1 MKKRWRSMG
10 LTDEEYARILELLG
24 REPNETE
31 LGMFAVMWSEH
42 CGYKNSRPL
51 LKLFPTQGPRVLQ
64 GPGEN
69 AGVVDIGDGQAV
81 VFKMESHNHPSA
93 IEPYQGAAT
102 GVGGIV
108 RDIFAMGARPIA
120 CLDSLRFGDL
130 KERRTVYLFS
140 GVVAGIAGYGNAIGV
155 PTVGGEAFFS
165 PSYQGNPL
173 VNVMCV
179 GLLEGAPAKGAAAGV
194 GNPVLLVGAKTG
206 RDGIHGATFASEE
219 LGEAS
224 EERRPAVQVGDP
236 FREKL
241 LIEACLEALK
251 TGYVVGIQDLG
262 AAGITSSAVEMAG
275 RAGTG
280 MEIDISRV
288 PRREPG
294 MSPYEVMLSES
305 QERMLLVVEKGRE
318 EEVKRIFS
326 RWGLDATTIGRVTQ
340 DGVMRV
346 WDGKTLAA
354 EVPVRYLTEEVPTY
368 VREGRVP
375 EYLAAAQAFD
385 WHTLPEPADYNEAL
399 LKLLASPNIA
409 SHEWIWRQY
418 DHMVQTNTVIL
429 PGSDAAVLRVKGT
442 SKGLALTCDGNGRYT
457 YLDPYTGGMIAVA
470 EAARNLAACGAE
482 PLGLTDCLNFGNP
495 EKPEVYWQLKQ
506 AIEGMAEACRS
517 LGIPVVSGNVSLYNE
532 TEGRPIFPTPV
543 VGMVGLLPNIERR
556 AQQGFR
562 GPGDVIVLLGSTEDE
577 LGGSEYLYA
586 LHGLE
591 LGRPPRLDLKKEAR
605 VQEACRTAIRE
616 GLLSSAHDL
625 SDGGLVVALAESCL
639 TGPNGPQ
646 GARVEIARAGLRR
659 DSAYFSETQS
669 RILIS
674 LPEENLPRLAA
685 IAGRLGVPYSVLGRT
700 GGERLEVDDAISL
713 PVNELQRV
721 WKEGLACYL

>member
-1 MKKRWRSMG
+1 VKKRWRSMG

>member
-1 MKKRWRSMG
+1 MTGRWRSMG
-10 LTDEEYARILELLG
+10 LSDQEYSRILELMG

-69 AGVVDIGDGQAV
+69 AGVIDIGDGQAV

-130 KERRTVYLFS
+130 KDRRTAYLFS

-173 VNVMCV
+173 VNAMCV
-179 GLLEGAPAKGAAAGV
+179 GLLEGAPAKGIAAGV

-219 LGEAS
+219 LGEGS

-241 LIEACLEALK
+241 LIEACLEILK
-251 TGYVVGIQDLG
+251 TDYVVGIQDLG

-280 MEIDISRV
+280 MRLDISRV

-294 MSPYEVMLSES
+294 MTPYEVMLSES
-305 QERMLLVVEKGRE
+305 QERMLLVIKKGYEDAARR
-318 EEVKRIFS
+318 VFS
-326 RWGLDATTIGRVTQ
+326 RWGLDATVIGHVTD

-346 WDGKTLAA
+346 WDGETPAA
-354 EVPVRYLTEEVPTY
+354 EIPVRYLTDEVPTY
-368 VREGRVP
+368 VRTGRVP
-375 EYLAAAQAFD
+375 AYLKEAQAFD
-385 WHTLPEPADYNEAL
+385 WHVLPEPADYNAAL
-399 LKLLASPNIA
+399 LKLIASPNIA

-418 DHMVQTNTVIL
+418 DHMVQANTVVL
-429 PGSDAAVLRVKGT
+429 PGSDAAVLRVKST
-442 SKGLALTCDGNGRYT
+442 PKGLALTTDGNGRYT

-482 PLGLTDCLNFGNP
+482 PLGITDCLNFGNP
-495 EKPEVYWQLKQ
+495 EKPEVYWQLQQ
-506 AIEGMAEACRS
+506 AVEGMADACRA

-543 VGMVGLLPNIERR
+543 VGMVGLLPDIAKR
-556 AQQGFR
+556 AVQGFR

-586 LHGLE
+586 LHGVE
-591 LGRPPRLDLKKEAR
+591 QGRPPRLHLEREAR
-605 VQEACRTAIRE
+605 VQEACRTAVRRA
-616 GLLSSAHDL
+616 LLASAHDL
-625 SDGGLVVALAESCL
+625 SEGGLVVALAECCL
-639 TGPNGPQ
+639 AGRQGPV
-646 GARVEIARAGLRR
+646 GARVTVPRGELSRT
-659 DSAYFSETQS
+659 SAYFSETQS
-669 RILIS
+669 RILVS
-674 LPEENLPRLAA
+674 LPEENLPQLAE
-685 IAGRLGVPYSVLGRT
+685 IVQRLGVPYQVLGRT

-713 PVNELQRV
+713 PLAALQEAWR
-721 WKEGLACYL
+721 EGLACHL

>member
-1 MKKRWRSMG
+1 MTACWRSMG
-10 LTDEEYARILELLG
+10 LSDAEYSRILELLG

-51 LKLFPTQGPRVLQ
+51 LKLFPTRGPRVLQ

-69 AGVVDIGDGQAV
+69 AGVIDIGDGQAV

-130 KERRTVYLFS
+130 KDRRTAYLFS

-173 VNVMCV
+173 VNAMCV
-179 GLLEGAPAKGAAAGV
+179 GLLTGAPAKGIAAGV

-219 LGEAS
+219 LGEDA

-241 LIEACLEALK
+241 LIEACLEILQ
-251 TGYVVGIQDLG
+251 TDYVVGIQDLG

-280 MEIDISRV
+280 MHLDISRV

-305 QERMLLVVEKGRE
+305 QERMLLVI
-318 EEVKRIFS
+318 KRGYEDAARRVFA
-326 RWGLDATTIGRVTQ
+326 RWGLDATVIGEVTD

-346 WDGKTLAA
+346 WDGPTLAA
-354 EVPVRYLTEEVPTY
+354 EIPVRYLTDEVPTY
-368 VREGRVP
+368 VREGQVP
-375 EYLAAAQAFD
+375 AYLEDAQAFD
-385 WHTLPEPADYNEAL
+385 WHTLPEPTDYNEAL
-399 LKLLASPNIA
+399 LRLMASPNIA
-409 SHEWIWRQY
+409 SHEGIWRQY
-418 DHMVQTNTVIL
+418 DHMVQVNTVVL
-429 PGSDAAVLRVKGT
+429 PGSDAAVLRIKGT
-442 SKGLALTCDGNGRYT
+442 SKGLALTTDGNGRYT
-457 YLDPYTGGMIAVA
+457 YLDPYTGGLIAVA

-495 EKPEVYWQLKQ
+495 EKPEVYWQLQQ
-506 AIEGMAEACRS
+506 AIEGLAAACRA

-532 TEGRPIFPTPV
+532 TEGRAIFPTPV
-543 VGMVGLLPNIERR
+543 VGMVGLLPDIEKR
-556 AQQGFR
+556 AVQGFR
-562 GPGDVIVLLGSTEDE
+562 RPDDVIVLLGSTEDE
-577 LGGSEYLYA
+577 LGGSEYLFA

-591 LGRPPRLDLKKEAR
+591 LGRPPRLRLDREAR
-605 VQEACRTAIRE
+605 VQEACRTAIRQ
-616 GLLSSAHDL
+616 GLVVSAHDL
-625 SDGGLVVALAESCL
+625 SDGGLVVALAECCL
-639 TGPNGPQ
+639 TGQQGLV
-646 GARVEIARAGLRR
+646 GARVTVPRCGLSRV
-659 DSAYFSETQS
+659 SAYFSETQS
-669 RILIS
+669 RILVS
-674 LPEENLPRLAA
+674 LPEENLPKLSEITARC
-685 IAGRLGVPYSVLGRT
+685 GVPQTVLGRT
-700 GGERLEVDDAISL
+700 GGERLEVDAAISL
-713 PVNELQRV
+713 PLKELERV
-721 WKEGLACYL
+721 WKEGLACHL

>member
-1 MKKRWRSMG
+1 MG